1 MNKCQDILFFVFVE
15 YANNLQGQKRPERI
29 HHATLHYTTL
39 HYTTLHYTT
48 LHYTTLHHT
57 TLHVCMSA
65 CLHVCL
71 LAPPAFFSAAF
82 SPSPFV
88 LRQFALH
95 DGAPCA
101 RNRQIAFFL
110 LLSVGGRPSVALPGL
125 GLARSCMIRAY
136 PGASHAGASPPSPFL
151 PYLTLALSVSKM
163 IWARSLLL
171 YIHNTGLLWCLVI
184 TCSCGGWDACA

>member
-1 MNKCQDILFFVFVE
+1 MLLYTE
-15 YANNLQGQKRPERI
+15 LGY
-29 HHATLHYTTL
+29 TTHYTARSTCL
-39 HYTTLHYTT
+39 ND
-48 LHYTTLHHT
+48 
-57 TLHVCMSA
+57 CISA

-71 LAPPAFFSAAF
+71 LAPPAFLSAAF

-88 LRQFALH
+88 LRQFVLH
-95 DGAPCA
+95 VGAPCA

-110 LLSVGGRPSVALPGL
+110 LLSVGGRSSVALSGL

-171 YIHNTGLLWCLVI
+171 FIHSTGLLWRLVI